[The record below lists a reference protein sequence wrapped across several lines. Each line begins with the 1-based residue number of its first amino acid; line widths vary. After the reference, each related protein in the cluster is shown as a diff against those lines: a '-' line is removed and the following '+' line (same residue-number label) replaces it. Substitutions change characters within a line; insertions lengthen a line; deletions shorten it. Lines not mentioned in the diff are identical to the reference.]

1 MFFTAFNIKAQINRV
16 VLIFPFSLQMQ
27 GRGRAELNTRS
38 AVPQLSTIY
47 FATDCTD
54 FWRTGA

>member
-16 VLIFPFSLQMQ
+16 VLIFPFSLQTQ

-47 FATDCTD
+47 FATD
-54 FWRTGA
+54 FWRTGV